1 MCGGA
6 PGLTDEVK
14 RTIPLTSWRA
24 TFAAPFQPVGVAN
37 LMSFSKILPLML
49 AAAPLAVAVPAWAQP
64 VAPSGPAA
72 GVTTQLPR
80 GAAPSH
86 YAIEVTPD
94 AANLKFTGRTT
105 IDVTVTQAMPALVL
119 NAADLTISSVTLT
132 PVNDKAAKGKA
143 AKGTAR
149 IDAAAQTVT
158 FDFGKPLQPGSY
170 KLDIDYAGVINQQ
183 ANGLFALDYT
193 DNAGKAKR
201 ALFTQF
207 EAPDA
212 RRFVPSFDEPSYK
225 ATFDLSA
232 VVPADQLAVS
242 NMPVKSSADA
252 GSGRKL
258 VTFGTS
264 PKMSSYLLFFGLGEL
279 ERATKMAGA
288 TEVGVITGKG
298 NTGKAQLALDASAA
312 ILPYYNDYF
321 GVPFPLPKLDNVAG
335 PGQSQFFSA
344 MENWGAIFTFERAL
358 LVDPR
363 FTSESTRRTI
373 YSIVAHEMAHQ
384 WFGDL
389 VTMAWWDD
397 LWLNEGF
404 ASWMA
409 TKVTDKLNPEWE
421 MLLSRV
427 NGRERAMSLDSLV
440 TTHPILQKIHTVD
453 EVNQAFDDI
462 TYEKGEA
469 VITMLEGFAG
479 EDAWRSG
486 IRAYMKQHAYGNTV
500 TDDLWKAVEGAGAK
514 GVVGIAHDF
523 TSQPGIPLV
532 KVDSAQCQG
541 GSTILSLSQGEFS
554 RDRKD
559 KAPLK
564 WNVPVMAQAIGQ
576 GGGGTQQRLI
586 LNGSAQ
592 VTLPGCGAYLINAG
606 QTGYYRSLYPE
617 ANLRSLVRDFTRLTS
632 MDQIGLMADNFQLG
646 LGGYQPMGLALD
658 LIDAV
663 PATASPAVLAE
674 VPGYLDSAH
683 TMLESDKASQARV
696 AAYASKKLS
705 PVLASV
711 GFDAKPGENPQ
722 VPVLRSA
729 LVSTLGGMG
738 DKAVVAEANKRFA
751 ALATNPS
758 ALDGPLRNV
767 WLRIIAENADAATWD
782 KLRAMAN
789 GAKSDLEKSTTFALL
804 GAAKDEKLAARAL
817 DLAMTD
823 EPGKTTSAAI
833 ISAVGGEHPMLAVDY
848 VLAHREQYEAMIDVS
863 ARSQAIARLG
873 GNSADPA
880 MVTKLDAYATQ
891 YLTPESRKVVDRSIA
906 AIKTRIET
914 RARLKPA
921 LIGWFAKK

>member
-1 MCGGA
+1 
-6 PGLTDEVK
+6 
-14 RTIPLTSWRA
+14 
-24 TFAAPFQPVGVAN
+24 
-37 LMSFSKILPLML
+37 MSFSKLSSLLL
-49 AAAPLAVAVPAWAQP
+49 AAAPLALVQPAIAQTP
-64 VAPSGPAA
+64 AGPAP
-72 GVTTQLPR
+72 GITTQLPR

-86 YAIEVTPD
+86 YAIEVAPN
-94 AANLKFTGRTT
+94 AANLKFTSKVT
-105 IDVTVTQAMPALVL
+105 IDLNVAQTMPVLVL
-119 NAADLTISSVTLT
+119 NAADLSISSVTLT
-132 PVNDKAAKGKA
+132 PAKGKA
-143 AKGTAR
+143 VTGSAK
-149 IDAAAQTVT
+149 IDANAQTVT
-158 FDFGKPLQPGSY
+158 LDFGRPVQPGSY
-170 KLDIDYAGVINQQ
+170 QLDIAYAGVINTQ
-183 ANGLFALDYT
+183 ANGMFALDYK
-193 DNAGKAKR
+193 DGAGAAKR

-225 ATFDLSA
+225 ATYDLSA
-232 VVPADQLAVS
+232 IVPTGQLAVS
-242 NMPVKSSADA
+242 NMPVKASQNL
-252 GSGRKL
+252 GGGRTR

-279 ERATKMAGA
+279 ERATKMSGA

-312 ILPYYNDYF
+312 ILPWYNDYF
-321 GVPFPLPKLDNVAG
+321 GVPYPLPKLDNVAG

-358 LVDPR
+358 LVDPK
-363 FTSESTRRTI
+363 FTSEGTKRTI

-409 TKVTDKLNPEWE
+409 TKVSDKLQPDWE
-421 MLLSRV
+421 MLLTRV
-427 NGRERAMSLDSLV
+427 GGRERAMALDALA
-440 TTHPILQKIHTVD
+440 TTHPVVQKIHTVD

-479 EDAWRSG
+479 EDVWREG
-486 IRAYMKQHAYGNTV
+486 IRGYMKKHAYGNTV

-514 GVVGIAHDF
+514 GLVSIAHDF

-541 GSTILSLSQGEFS
+541 GSTVLALSQSEFS

-559 KAPLK
+559 KAPLR
-564 WNVPVMAQAIGQ
+564 WNVPVMAQTV
-576 GGGGTQQRLI
+576 GGAPQRLI
-586 LNGSAQ
+586 LNGTAS
-592 VTLPGCGAYLINAG
+592 VTLPGCGAYVINAG

-617 ANLRSLVRDFTRLTS
+617 ANVKALVVGFTRLSS

-646 LGGYQPMGLALD
+646 LGGYQPIGLALD
-658 LIDAV
+658 MVDAV
-663 PATASPAVLAE
+663 PADASPAVLAE
-674 VPGYLDSAH
+674 VPDYIDSAY
-683 TMLESDKASQARV
+683 TMLEGDRAAQARV
-696 AAYASKKLS
+696 AAYASRKLG
-705 PVLASV
+705 PVLKSV
-711 GFDAKPGENPQ
+711 GFDAKPAEGAQ

-729 LVSTLGGMG
+729 LVTTLGSMG
-738 DKAVVAEANKRFA
+738 DKAVLAEARRRFA
-751 ALATNPS
+751 EPALME
-758 ALDGPLRNV
+758 GPLRNV
-767 WLRIIAENADAATWD
+767 WLRIIAQNADAATWD

-789 GAKSDLEKSTTFALL
+789 GATSALDRSTLFALL
-804 GAAKDEKLAARAL
+804 GAAKDERLGRKAL

-848 VLAHREQYEAMIDVS
+848 VLAHRQQYEAMIDVS

-873 GNSADPA
+873 GGSADPA
-880 MVTKLDAYATQ
+880 MATKLDAYASQ
-891 YLTPESRKVVDRSIA
+891 YLTPESRKVVDRSIS
-906 AIKTRIET
+906 AIRTRIET

-921 LIGWFAKK
+921 LLAWFVRR

>member
-1 MCGGA
+1 M
-6 PGLTDEVK
+6 LLK
-14 RTIPLTSWRA
+14 K
-24 TFAAPFQPVGVAN
+24 
-37 LMSFSKILPLML
+37 LMPLML
-49 AAAPLAVAVPAWAQP
+49 ATAP
-64 VAPSGPAA
+64 VALVHPALAQTPGGPAP
-72 GVTTQLPR
+72 GITTQLPR
-80 GAAPSH
+80 GAVPSH
-86 YAIEVTPD
+86 YAITVTPD
-94 AANLKFTGRTT
+94 AARLAFTGEVT
-105 IDVTVTQAMPALVL
+105 IDLDVAQPMPALVL
-119 NAADLTISSVTLT
+119 NAADLTVGAVTLT
-132 PVNDKAAKGKA
+132 PAKGKPI
-143 AKGTAR
+143 KGTTTL
-149 IDAAAQTVT
+149 DAAAQTVS
-158 FDFGKPLQPGSY
+158 FDFGKPIQPGSY
-170 KLDIDYAGVINQQ
+170 RLAISYAGVINTQ
-183 ANGLFALDYT
+183 ANGMFALDYT
-193 DNAGKAKR
+193 DNDGKAKR

-225 ATFDLSA
+225 ATFDLTA
-232 VVPADQLAVS
+232 IIPTGQLAVS
-242 NMPVKSSADA
+242 NMPVRASKDL
-252 GSGRKL
+252 GGGRTQ

-312 ILPYYNDYF
+312 ILPWFNDYF

-363 FTSESTRRTI
+363 FTSEGTKRTI

-409 TKVTDKLNPEWE
+409 TKVTDKLQPGWE
-421 MLLSRV
+421 MLLTRV
-427 NGRERAMSLDSLV
+427 GGRERAMALDALA
-440 TTHPILQKIHTVD
+440 TTHPVVQKIRTVD

-469 VITMLEGFAG
+469 VITMLEGYAG
-479 EDAWRSG
+479 EDVWRQG
-486 IRAYMKQHAYGNTV
+486 IRAYMKAHAYGNTV

-514 GVVGIAHDF
+514 GLVDIAHDF

-541 GSTILSLSQGEFS
+541 GSTVLSLSQGEFS

-559 KAPLK
+559 KTPLK
-564 WNVPVMAQAIGQ
+564 WHVPVMAQTIG
-576 GGGGTQQRLI
+576 GAPQRLI
-586 LNGSAQ
+586 LNGTAQ
-592 VTLPGCGAYLINAG
+592 VTLPGCGAYVINAG
-606 QTGYYRSLYPE
+606 QSGYYRSLYPQ
-617 ANLRSLVRDFTRLTS
+617 ANVRALAKDFARLSS

-646 LGGYQPMGLALD
+646 LGGYQPIGLALD
-658 LIDAV
+658 MIDAV
-663 PATASPAVLAE
+663 PASASPAVLAE
-674 VPGYLDSAH
+674 VPDYLESAY
-683 TMLESDKASQARV
+683 TMLESDKAAQARV
-696 AAYASKKLS
+696 AAYASRRLG
-705 PVLASV
+705 PVLADV
-711 GFDAKPGENPQ
+711 GFDAKPGEGPQ

-729 LVSTLGGMG
+729 LVSTLGAMG
-738 DKAVVAEANKRFA
+738 DKKVVAEANRRFA
-751 ALATNPS
+751 DPAS
-758 ALDGPLRNV
+758 LDGPLRNV
-767 WLRIIAENADAATWD
+767 WLRIIAQNANAATWE

-789 GAKSDLEKSTTFALL
+789 GAKSALEKSTLFALL
-804 GAAKDEKLAARAL
+804 GAAKDEGLGRKAL

-833 ISAVGGEHPMLAVDY
+833 ISAVGAEHPMLAVDY
-848 VLAHREQYEAMIDVS
+848 VLAHRQQYEAMIDVS

-873 GNSADPA
+873 GGSADPA
-880 MVTKLDAYATQ
+880 MATKLDAYASQ

-921 LIGWFAKK
+921 LAAWFAKK

>member
-1 MCGGA
+1 
-6 PGLTDEVK
+6 
-14 RTIPLTSWRA
+14 
-24 TFAAPFQPVGVAN
+24 
-37 LMSFSKILPLML
+37 MSLAKILPLLL
-49 AAAPLAVAVPAWAQP
+49 AAAPLALVQPALAQVAG
-64 VAPSGPAA
+64 GP
-72 GVTTQLPR
+72 GPGITTQLPR
-80 GAAPSH
+80 GAVPSH
-86 YAIEVTPD
+86 YAIVVTPD
-94 AANLKFTGRTT
+94 AANLKFSGEAV
-105 IDVTVTQAMPALVL
+105 IDLTVAQAMPALVL
-119 NAADLTISSVTLT
+119 NAADLTVSAVTLT
-132 PVNDKAAKGKA
+132 PARGKPI
-143 AKGTAR
+143 KGTAR
-149 IDAAAQTVT
+149 LDAAAQTVS
-158 FDFGKPLQPGSY
+158 FDFGKPIQPGSY
-170 KLDIDYAGVINQQ
+170 RLAVSYAGVINTQ
-183 ANGLFALDYT
+183 ANGLFALDYS
-193 DNAGKAKR
+193 DDAGKPKR

-232 VVPADQLAVS
+232 IVPTGQLAVS
-242 NMPVKSSADA
+242 NMPVRASKDL
-252 GSGRKL
+252 GDGRTQ

-279 ERATKMAGA
+279 DRATKMAGA

-312 ILPYYNDYF
+312 ILPWYNDYF

-409 TKVTDKLNPEWE
+409 TKVTDKLQPSWE
-421 MLLSRV
+421 MLLTRV
-427 NGRERAMSLDSLV
+427 GGRERAMALDALA
-440 TTHPILQKIHTVD
+440 TTHPVVQKIHTVD

-469 VITMLEGFAG
+469 VITMLEGYAG
-479 EDAWRSG
+479 EDVWRSG
-486 IRAYMKQHAYGNTV
+486 IRSYMKRHAYGNTV
-500 TDDLWKAVEGAGAK
+500 TDDLWQAVEGAGAK
-514 GVVGIAHDF
+514 GLVGIAHDF

-532 KVDSAQCQG
+532 KVESAQCKG
-541 GSTILSLSQGEFS
+541 GSTLLALSQGEFS
-554 RDRKD
+554 RDQKD
-559 KAPLK
+559 KVPLR
-564 WNVPVMAQAIGQ
+564 WHVPVMAQTIG
-576 GGGGTQQRLI
+576 GAPQRLI
-586 LNGSAQ
+586 LEGKAQ
-592 VTLPGCGAYLINAG
+592 VTLPGCGAYVINAG

-617 ANLRSLVRDFTRLTS
+617 ANVRALVKGFTRLSS

-646 LGGYQPMGLALD
+646 LGGYQPIGLALD
-658 LIDAV
+658 MVDAV
-663 PATASPAVLAE
+663 PASASPAVLAE
-674 VPGYLDSAH
+674 VPDYLDSAYL
-683 TMLESDKASQARV
+683 MLESDKAAQAKV
-696 AAYASKKLS
+696 AAYASKKLG
-705 PVLASV
+705 PVLAGV
-711 GFDAKPGENPQ
+711 GFDAKAGEGSQ

-738 DKAVVAEANKRFA
+738 DKAVVAEANRRFA
-751 ALATNPS
+751 EPAL
-758 ALDGPLRNV
+758 LDGPLRNV
-767 WLRIIAENADAATWD
+767 WLRIIAQNADAVTWE

-789 GAKSDLEKSTTFALL
+789 GAKSDLEKSTLFALL
-804 GAAKDEKLAARAL
+804 GAAKDEALAGKAL

-833 ISAVGGEHPMLAVDY
+833 ISAVGAEHPMLAVDY
-848 VLAHREQYEAMIDVS
+848 VLAHRQRYEAMIDVS

-873 GNSADPA
+873 GGSADPA
-880 MVTKLDAYATQ
+880 MAAKLDAYASQ

-914 RARLKPA
+914 RGRLKPA
-921 LIGWFAKK
+921 LVSWFAKR

>member
-1 MCGGA
+1 
-6 PGLTDEVK
+6 
-14 RTIPLTSWRA
+14 
-24 TFAAPFQPVGVAN
+24 
-37 LMSFSKILPLML
+37 MSFSKILPLML
-49 AAAPLAVAVPAWAQP
+49 AAAPLAMAMPALAQT
-64 VAPSGPAA
+64 APAGPAA

-80 GAAPSH
+80 GAAPGH
-86 YAIEVTPD
+86 YAIEVAPD
-94 AANLKFTGRTT
+94 AANLKFTGKVK
-105 IDVTVTQAMPALVL
+105 IDLAVAQAMPALVL
-119 NAADLTISSVTLT
+119 NAADLTVSGVTLT
-132 PVNDKAAKGKA
+132 PAKGKA
-143 AKGTAR
+143 VKGTAR
-149 IDAAAQTVT
+149 IDANAQTVT
-158 FDFGKPLQPGSY
+158 FDFGKPVAPGNY
-170 KLDIDYAGVINQQ
+170 TLAIDYAGIINTQ
-183 ANGLFALDYT
+183 ANGLFALDYS
-193 DNAGKAKR
+193 DNDGKAKR

-232 VVPADQLAVS
+232 VIPADQLAVS
-242 NMPVKSSADA
+242 NMPVKSSTDTAD
-252 GSGRKL
+252 GKKR

-279 ERATKMAGA
+279 ERATKMSGA

-373 YSIVAHEMAHQ
+373 YAIVAHEMAHQ

-409 TKVTDKLNPEWE
+409 TKVTDKLNPQWE

-500 TDDLWKAVEGAGAK
+500 TDDLWKAVEGAGAR

-541 GSTILSLSQGEFS
+541 GSTVLSLSQGEFS
-554 RDRKD
+554 RDRRD
-559 KAPLK
+559 KTPLK
-564 WNVPVMAQAIGQ
+564 WNVPVMAQSIGQ
-576 GGGGTQQRLI
+576 AGGGAQQRLI
-586 LNGSAQ
+586 LNGPAQ
-592 VTLPGCGAYLINAG
+592 VTLPGCGPYVINAG

-617 ANLRSLVRDFTRLTS
+617 ANVKALAKDFTRLAS
-632 MDQIGLMADNFQLG
+632 IDQIGLLADNFQLG

-658 LIDAV
+658 LVDAV
-663 PATASPAVLAE
+663 PANASPAVLAE
-674 VPGYLDSAH
+674 VPDYLDSAH
-683 TMLESDKASQARV
+683 TMLESDKAAQARV
-696 AAYASKKLS
+696 AAYASKKLN
-705 PVLASV
+705 PVLATV
-711 GFDAKPGENPQ
+711 GFDARPGENPQ

-738 DKAVVAEANKRFA
+738 DKAVVTEANKRFA
-751 ALATNPS
+751 ALASNPA

-767 WLRIIAENADAATWD
+767 WLRIIAENADAATWE

-804 GAAKDEKLAARAL
+804 GAAKDEALAKKAL

-833 ISAVGGEHPMLAVDY
+833 ISAVGSEHSMLAVDY
-848 VLAHREQYEAMIDVS
+848 VLAHRQQYEAMIDVS

-880 MVTKLDAYATQ
+880 MATKLDAYATQ

-921 LIGWFAKK
+921 LTAWFASK

>member
-1 MCGGA
+1 
-6 PGLTDEVK
+6 
-14 RTIPLTSWRA
+14 
-24 TFAAPFQPVGVAN
+24 
-37 LMSFSKILPLML
+37 MSFSKLSSLLL
-49 AAAPLAVAVPAWAQP
+49 AAAPLALVQPAIAQTP
-64 VAPSGPAA
+64 AGPAP
-72 GVTTQLPR
+72 GITTQLPR
-80 GAAPSH
+80 GAVPSH
-86 YAIEVTPD
+86 YAIEVVPD
-94 AANLKFTGRTT
+94 AANLKFTGKVT
-105 IDVTVTQAMPALVL
+105 IDLNVAHAMPVLVL
-119 NAADLTISSVTLT
+119 NAADLSIGSVTLT
-132 PVNDKAAKGKA
+132 PVKGKPVTGAAKV
-143 AKGTAR
+143 
-149 IDAAAQTVT
+149 DANAQTVT
-158 FDFGKPLQPGSY
+158 LDFGGPVQPGAY
-170 KLDIDYAGVINQQ
+170 KLDIAYGGVINTQ
-183 ANGLFALDYT
+183 ANGMFALDYK
-193 DNAGKAKR
+193 DGAGVAKR

-232 VVPADQLAVS
+232 IVPTGQLAVS
-242 NMPVKSSADA
+242 NMPVKASQDI
-252 GSGRKL
+252 GGGRTR

-312 ILPYYNDYF
+312 ILPWYNDYF

-358 LVDPR
+358 LVDPK
-363 FTSESTRRTI
+363 FTSEGTRRTI

-409 TKVTDKLNPEWE
+409 TKVTDKLQPDWE
-421 MLLSRV
+421 MLLTRV
-427 NGRERAMSLDSLV
+427 GGRERAMALDALA
-440 TTHPILQKIHTVD
+440 TTHPVVQKIHTVE

-479 EDAWRSG
+479 EDVWREG
-486 IRAYMKQHAYGNTV
+486 IRGYMKKHAYGNTV

-514 GVVGIAHDF
+514 GLVGIAHDF

-532 KVDSAQCQG
+532 KVESAQCQG
-541 GSTILSLSQGEFS
+541 GSTVLALSQGEFS

-559 KAPLK
+559 KAPLR
-564 WNVPVMAQAIGQ
+564 WNVPVMAQTIG
-576 GGGGTQQRLI
+576 GAPQRLI
-586 LNGSAQ
+586 LNGTAS
-592 VTLPGCGAYLINAG
+592 VTLPGCGAYVINAG
-606 QTGYYRSLYPE
+606 QTGYYRSLYPQ
-617 ANLRSLVRDFTRLTS
+617 ANVKALAAGFTRLSS

-646 LGGYQPMGLALD
+646 LGGYQPIGLALD
-658 LIDAV
+658 MVDAV
-663 PATASPAVLAE
+663 PADASPAVLAE
-674 VPGYLDSAH
+674 VPDYIDSAY
-683 TMLESDKASQARV
+683 TMLDGDKAGQARV
-696 AAYASKKLS
+696 AAYASRKLG
-705 PVLASV
+705 PVLKSV
-711 GFDAKPGENPQ
+711 GFDAKPGEGAQ

-729 LVSTLGGMG
+729 LVSTLGSMG
-738 DKAVVAEANKRFA
+738 DKAVLAEARRRFNEP
-751 ALATNPS
+751 ALME
-758 ALDGPLRNV
+758 GPLRNV
-767 WLRIIAENADAATWD
+767 WLRIIAQNADAATWE

-789 GAKSDLEKSTTFALL
+789 GATSALDRSTLFALL
-804 GAAKDEKLAARAL
+804 GAAKDERLGRKAL

-833 ISAVGGEHPMLAVDY
+833 ISSVGAEHSMLAVDY
-848 VLAHREQYEAMIDVS
+848 VLAHRQQYEALIDVS

-873 GNSADPA
+873 GGSADQA
-880 MVTKLDAYATQ
+880 MAAKLDAYATQ
-891 YLTPESRKVVDRSIA
+891 YLTPESRKVVDRSIS
-906 AIKTRIET
+906 AIRTRIET

-921 LIGWFAKK
+921 LLAWFAKR